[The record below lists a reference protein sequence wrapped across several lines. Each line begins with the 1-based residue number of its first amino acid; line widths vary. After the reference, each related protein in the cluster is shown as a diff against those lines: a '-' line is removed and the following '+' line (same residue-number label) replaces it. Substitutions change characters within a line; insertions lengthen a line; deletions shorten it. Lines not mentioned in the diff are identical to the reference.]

1 MPPQSP
7 QLVLVTGAT
16 GYVGG
21 RLVPRLVEAGHRVR
35 CLVRDPSRLQGRP
48 WCKQVEVVQGDVLDF
63 DSLHEPMRDINVL
76 YYLIHS
82 LGEGSGFEQLDVQA
96 AQNCS
101 AAAKASGIERL
112 IFVGGLGDARTQL
125 SPHLR
130 SRHRTGDALRESGVP
145 VTEFRAAV
153 IVGSGSLSFEMV
165 RYLTERLPIMICPR
179 WVFTRVQPIA
189 IRNVLDYL
197 VAAIESPDSAGRIL
211 EIGGQDVL
219 TYAEMMTRYAR
230 VRGLRR
236 VLIAVPVLTPRLS
249 SYWVHLITPVPA
261 NIAQPLIKGLMN
273 EVIVHDDTARSLFP
287 NIALLDYETSVR
299 LAFQKIKLRGVET
312 SWTDALASSHR
323 GKAPVA
329 LITSEGMI
337 IERRKR
343 TVPAPADA
351 VYRAFAR
358 LGGQRGWLYMDWSWQ
373 IRGILDRLFGGVGM
387 RRGRRDSEDVRVG
400 DALDFW
406 RVEAVD
412 PGKMMRLRA
421 EMKVPG
427 RAWLEFQ
434 TEDQADSGALFTQT
448 AFFEP
453 RGLLGLLYWFLLSNP
468 QSDLQR
474 ANSCAGTPGDRTWQ
488 RNGIRS
494 RPAIPPTSESQ
505 LPADKW
511 LPSIRCRPS
520 RCRPGASIACRRK
533 RNAMSSLGRCSRNCF
548 TSRASRRN
556 APGETRSR

>member
-1 MPPQSP
+1 
-7 QLVLVTGAT
+7 
-16 GYVGG
+16 
-21 RLVPRLVEAGHRVR
+21 
-35 CLVRDPSRLQGRP
+35 
-48 WCKQVEVVQGDVLDF
+48 VEVVQGDVLDP
-63 DSLHEPMRDINVL
+63 DSLHEPMRDVNVL

-101 AAAKASGIERL
+101 AAAKAAGVERL
-112 IFVGGLGDARTQL
+112 IYVGGLGDARTQL

-165 RYLTERLPIMICPR
+165 RYLTERLPIMICPK

-219 TYAEMMTRYAR
+219 TYAEMMTHYAR

-236 VLIAVPVLTPRLS
+236 VLIPVPVLTPRLS

-273 EVIVHDDTARSLFP
+273 EVIVHDDAARRLFP

-343 TVPAPADA
+343 TVPAPANA

-373 IRGILDRLFGGVGM
+373 IRGIVDRLVGGVGM

-434 TEDQADSGALFTQT
+434 AEDQAGSGALFTQS

-453 RGLLGLLYWFLLSNP
+453 RGLLGLLYWFILYPIHSLIFSGLIRALAH
-468 QSDLQR
+468 QATALAKEAASDH
-474 ANSCAGTPGDRTWQ
+474 D
-488 RNGIRS
+488 
-494 RPAIPPTSESQ
+494 
-505 LPADKW
+505 
-511 LPSIRCRPS
+511 RPS
-520 RCRPGASIACRRK
+520 GP
-533 RNAMSSLGRCSRNCF
+533 
-548 TSRASRRN
+548 RAT
-556 APGETRSR
+556 A

>member
-1 MPPQSP
+1 MSAESSEV
-7 QLVLVTGAT
+7 VLVTGAT

-21 RLVPRLVEAGHRVR
+21 RLIPRLIESGYRVR
-35 CLVRDPSRLQGRP
+35 CLVRDPSRLQGRT
-48 WCKQVEVVQGDVLDF
+48 WLREVEIAPGDVLKP
-63 DSLHEPMRDINVL
+63 DSLVDAMRGVSVL

-82 LGEGSGFEQLDVQA
+82 LGEGDRFAQLDVQA
-96 AQNCS
+96 ARNCAS
-101 AAAKASGIERL
+101 AAKAAGVPRVIYL
-112 IFVGGLGDARTQL
+112 GGLGDARAEL

-130 SRHRTGDALRESGVP
+130 SRHQTGDALREAGVP

-165 RYLTERLPIMICPR
+165 RYLTERLPVMICPR

-197 VAAIESPDSAGRIL
+197 VAALGSPESAGRII

-230 VRGLRR
+230 VRGLKRL
-236 VLIAVPVLTPRLS
+236 LIAVPVLTPRLS

-261 NIAQPLIKGLMN
+261 NIARPLIKGLMN
-273 EVIVHDDTARSLFP
+273 EVIVHDDSARTLFP
-287 NIALLDYETSVR
+287 KIALLDYETSVR
-299 LAFQKIKLRGVET
+299 LAFDKIKQREVET
-312 SWTDALASSHR
+312 SWSDALTSSQR
-323 GKAPVA
+323 GQVPVA

-337 IERRKR
+337 IERRQR
-343 TVPAPADA
+343 RVAASPGA

-358 LGGQRGWLYMDWSWQ
+358 LGGQRGWLYMDWTWQ
-373 IRGILDRLFGGVGM
+373 VRGIVDRLFGGVGM
-387 RRGRRDSEDVRVG
+387 RRGRRDSEDLRVG

-412 PGKMMRLRA
+412 PGKMIRLRA

-434 TEDQADSGALFTQT
+434 AEDPGDHRTLLTQT

-453 RGLLGLLYWFLLSNP
+453 KGLFGLLYWYALYPVHGLIFSGL
-468 QSDLQR
+468 
-474 ANSCAGTPGDRTWQ
+474 
-488 RNGIRS
+488 IRS
-494 RPAIPPTSESQ
+494 LAEQATALDAAASPA
-505 LPADKW
+505 
-511 LPSIRCRPS
+511 RPS
-520 RCRPGASIACRRK
+520 SPGAK
-533 RNAMSSLGRCSRNCF
+533 F
-548 TSRASRRN
+548 
-556 APGETRSR
+556 

>member
-48 WCKQVEVVQGDVLDF
+48 WRRQVEVVQGDVLDP

-101 AAAKASGIERL
+101 AEAKASGVERL
-112 IFVGGLGDARTQL
+112 IFLGGLGDARTQL

-130 SRHRTGDALRESGVP
+130 SRHHTGDALRESGVP

-165 RYLTERLPIMICPR
+165 RYLTERLPIMICPK

-197 VAAIESPDSAGRIL
+197 VAAIESTDSAGRIL

-230 VRGLRR
+230 VRGLKR

-261 NIAQPLIKGLMN
+261 NIAQPLIKGLIN

-337 IERRKR
+337 IERRKC

-434 TEDQADSGALFTQT
+434 AEDQADSGALFTQT

-453 RGLLGLLYWFLLSNP
+453 RGLLGLLYWFILYPIHSLIFSGLIRALAHQATALGKETASDHDRLSGP
-468 QSDLQR
+468 R
-474 ANSCAGTPGDRTWQ
+474 ATA
-488 RNGIRS
+488 
-494 RPAIPPTSESQ
+494 
-505 LPADKW
+505 
-511 LPSIRCRPS
+511 
-520 RCRPGASIACRRK
+520 
-533 RNAMSSLGRCSRNCF
+533 
-548 TSRASRRN
+548 
-556 APGETRSR
+556 